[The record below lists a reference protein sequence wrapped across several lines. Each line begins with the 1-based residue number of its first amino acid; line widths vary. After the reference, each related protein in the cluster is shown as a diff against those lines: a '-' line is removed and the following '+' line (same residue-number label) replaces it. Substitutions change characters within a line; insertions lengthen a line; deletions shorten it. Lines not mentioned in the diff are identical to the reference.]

1 LRSVA
6 GELGYRNRPARPRT
20 GAAARQVS
28 GAGRSSDRVRQGLRG
43 LMGGDQGVSGWIG
56 MDRIK
61 VVAEKVKQFLVGS
74 KVELKKVTWP
84 TPKQTLAS
92 TSVVIIVVIIVS
104 VFLGIVDFGLVK
116 IVKLILG

>member
-1 LRSVA
+1 M
-6 GELGYRNRPARPRT
+6 NR
-20 GAAARQVS
+20 V
-28 GAGRSSDRVRQGLRG
+28 
-43 LMGGDQGVSGWIG
+43 

-61 VVAEKVKQFLVGS
+61 VIAEKVKQFLAGS

-104 VFLGIVDFGLVK
+104 FFLGIVDFGLTK
-116 IVKLILG
+116 IIKLVLG

>member
-1 LRSVA
+1 M
-6 GELGYRNRPARPRT
+6 
-20 GAAARQVS
+20 
-28 GAGRSSDRVRQGLRG
+28 RG
-43 LMGGDQGVSGWIG
+43 SADKKLKAFYEVFRCAVIRDCG

-61 VVAEKVKQFLVGS
+61 AITEKVRQFLAGA

-104 VFLGIVDFGLVK
+104 VFLGIVDFGLTK
-116 IVKLILG
+116 IVKLVLG

>member
-1 LRSVA
+1 
-6 GELGYRNRPARPRT
+6 
-20 GAAARQVS
+20 
-28 GAGRSSDRVRQGLRG
+28 
-43 LMGGDQGVSGWIG
+43 
-56 MDRIK
+56 MDKVK
-61 VVAEKVKQFLVGS
+61 VVIEKIKQFLTGS

-104 VFLGIVDFGLVK
+104 SFLGIVDFGLTK